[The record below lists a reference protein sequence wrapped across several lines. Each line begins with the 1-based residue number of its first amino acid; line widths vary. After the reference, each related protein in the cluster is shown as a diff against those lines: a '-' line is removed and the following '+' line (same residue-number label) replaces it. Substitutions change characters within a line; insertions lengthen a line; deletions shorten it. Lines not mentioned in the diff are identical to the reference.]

1 MAGPGDEIAA
11 GAGGRSHLRASHAD
25 REQVID
31 VLKAAFVQG
40 RLPKAELDL
49 RVGQVLASLTYADLA
64 ALTADIP
71 AGPARVQPL
80 EPARES
86 DKVPAP
92 KTIARVAAAGTGVS
106 MVFTGAE
113 LIRSGGNPVTGLV
126 AVGLTGLLAAVLIAG
141 FLMFLSRVFEK
152 GSSRHSSQGASSPG
166 SETAQRLAA
175 ADAAGRLPQVS
186 HEPRHTTEAARNRR
200 LRPPLASLRT
210 PHRWRPLLRRYA
222 IAYPGH

>member
-1 MAGPGDEIAA
+1 M
-11 GAGGRSHLRASHAD
+11 SYAD

-113 LIRSGGNPVTGLV
+113 LMRSGGNPVTGLV
-126 AVGLTGLLAAVLIAG
+126 AVGLTGFLAAVLIAG
-141 FLMFLSRVFEK
+141 FLLHGTVVSA
-152 GSSRHSSQGASSPG
+152 RHWPVCGHRIDGGPSCAGTRSL
-166 SETAQRLAA
+166 TLAT
-175 ADAAGRLPQVS
+175 DPAAGHIS
-186 HEPRHTTEAARNRR
+186 RR
-200 LRPPLASLRT
+200 L
-210 PHRWRPLLRRYA
+210 
-222 IAYPGH
+222 